1 MVATHH
7 DINASPSVPQ
17 AVDRGLEKKPLPT
30 LVAGEVEPVV
40 ADLVKKALSNPATW
54 PGGLPTTPVCAFGP
68 SMLPLDVDELEK
80 QLVDAA
86 KTRCQSDCTDFEDSL
101 GTFHAR
107 EIKLENPTAEKQHSS
122 FSRSEVPVT
131 MRQMKVLLQDVPDH
145 KPQSTSAGAESALV
159 ENGQDQGRV
168 RASKP
173 DYKIIL
179 KTYSTHFMHY
189 VSESLTGNQV
199 R

>member
-30 LVAGEVEPVV
+30 LVAGELELVV

-54 PGGLPTTPVCAFGP
+54 PGGLPSTPAFAFGP
-68 SMLPLDVDELEK
+68 STPPLDVDELEK

-86 KTRCQSDCTDFEDSL
+86 EIRRQSECTDFGGSL
-101 GTFHAR
+101 GTFDAR
-107 EIKLENPTAEKQHSS
+107 EIKLENLTAEKQHSP
-122 FSRSEVPVT
+122 FSRSEEPVT
-131 MRQMKVLLQDVPDH
+131 MRQTKVLPQDVPDH
-145 KPQSTSAGAESALV
+145 KPQSASAGADSSLV
-159 ENGQDQGRV
+159 EDGQDEERV

-179 KTYSTHFMHY
+179 KTYSTHSMHY
-189 VSESLTGNQV
+189 ASESLTGNQV